1 MSFAQPYLLLL
12 LIALPILVIL
22 ALVAAQRKRTQWAEF
37 VAHRL
42 RKNLLKSGSAWPRWL
57 GFASLLLG
65 SLMLI
70 LSIARLQSNSSTKTE
85 STRGRNLLIVLDLSR
100 SMKVADLKPSRLDQA
115 KALIYELL
123 ETLPN
128 DRIGVIG
135 FAGSP
140 FLFAPL
146 TNDHGAV
153 RETVEQLDFDS
164 IPNGGSDV
172 GTAVKMAI
180 ATLKETAQSNNG
192 MIILSD
198 GEEHSP
204 ELLSTVNDIKKS
216 GTYTFTIG
224 IGTEDGG
231 FIPDPEA
238 ADGKYRD
245 LKGEVIISRLQ
256 SSTLQN
262 FASQCGGRFALA
274 QNASDIP
281 AMITAAV
288 SDLDTFELKGS
299 EKMLATDLFQ
309 WFMFPAVLFL
319 MIAIILGTR
328 WRGLTSVNSAA
339 KSAAVFAMMMTLLSS
354 FSYGEEPPITLDTAR
369 AALEAK
375 DYQAASSQFEQLARL
390 EMPESEAYAGIMLG
404 KATADYRLG
413 ELAEARAAYSHA
425 LAQNDPSI
433 RSAAHQGMGNTL
445 FQLGWQSLSKGE
457 TYPGETDGPA
467 RFEALLKE
475 RMDEWMKDDKSE
487 AKAQSEGFRNMQSI
501 LLNWSDSVRH
511 SQSAL
516 AINPQLTDAQQNKT
530 VAYEYVKKLRKAMED
545 QQKEMQQQMGG
556 QDQGDGEGQGKDPG
570 DQEGEEGEG
579 DKSGDKEGKNSKDPK
594 DKGDQGDKD
603 PDGKTP
609 NGEKPDPN
617 NTHGKDKRPE
627 ETKEQHAMRKLNE
640 NSDLQRGVTA
650 EGTYQYR
657 RPDKDW

>member
-12 LIALPILVIL
+12 LLALPLLVVVALIALR
-22 ALVAAQRKRTQWAEF
+22 RKRGQWAEF
-37 VAHRL
+37 VADRL
-42 RKNLLKSGSAWPRWL
+42 RKNLLKSGSSWPRWL
-57 GFASLLLG
+57 GFASLMIAA
-65 SLMLI
+65 LMLI
-70 LSIARLQSNSSTKTE
+70 LSIARLQSTNSVKTE
-85 STRGRNLLIVLDLSR
+85 SSRGRNLIIVLDLSR

-128 DRIGVIG
+128 DRIGVVG
-135 FAGSP
+135 FAGTS

-172 GTAVKMAI
+172 GAAVKMAI

-204 ELLSTVNDIKKS
+204 ELLGTVSEIKKS

-238 ADGKYRD
+238 ADGKFRD

-256 SSTLQN
+256 SATLQN

-274 QNASDIP
+274 QSASDIP

-288 SDLDTFELKGS
+288 SDLDTFELKGT
-299 EKMLATDLFQ
+299 EKMLATDLYQ

-319 MIAIILGTR
+319 MIAILLGTR
-328 WRGLTSVNSAA
+328 WRGLTSVNASA
-339 KSAAVFAMMMTLLSS
+339 KSAAATIVMMLLLSS
-354 FSYGEEPPITLDTAR
+354 FSNGEEPPITLATAR
-369 AALEAK
+369 AAFEAK
-375 DYQAASSQFEQLARL
+375 DYKEASSQFEQLSRL
-390 EMPESEAYAGIMLG
+390 ETPETDAYAGIMLG
-404 KATADYRLG
+404 KATADYRLS
-413 ELAEARAAYSHA
+413 EFPEARAAYSHA
-425 LAQNDPSI
+425 LAQDEPAI
-433 RSAAHQGMGNTL
+433 RAAAHQGMGNTL

-475 RMDEWMKDDKSE
+475 RMDDWMKDDKSE
-487 AKAQSEGFRNMQSI
+487 PNKPSEGFRNMQSI

-516 AINPQLTDAQQNKT
+516 SIDQQLTDAQQNKT
-530 VAYEYVKKLRKAMED
+530 VAYEYLKKLRKAMED

-556 QDQGDGEGQGKDPG
+556 QDQGEGEGEGQEPG
-570 DQEGEEGEG
+570 DQEGEGEGEG
-579 DKSGDKEGKNSKDPK
+579 DKPGEKGKDGQEPK
-594 DKGDQGDKD
+594 DKGDQGDKE
-603 PDGKTP
+603 GKTP
-609 NGEKPDPN
+609 EGEKPDPN

-640 NSDLQRGVTA
+640 NADLQRGVVA

-657 RPDKDW
+657 RPEKDW